1 MPRGIKKTY
10 LITVFVQDL
19 EQYIP
24 RVAME
29 KACFSVFELHVQVTI
44 TYQGIIRLIFSTFV
58 WFAFLPFSR
67 LCASFLCVCV
77 CVEGG
82 NTQQRRGRGEA
93 VRLFPLLTS
102 TSLPIFVPRCV
113 FCVHVGGVWGSCAR
127 VWVVARE
134 TRRFWWPEFSATRS
148 QNLRGKLEVH

>member
-82 NTQQRRGRGEA
+82 NTQQRRGRGEVAARANSA
-93 VRLFPLLTS
+93 VLAAGGLGGGTLRHPS
-102 TSLPIFVPRCV
+102 GQRAA
-113 FCVHVGGVWGSCAR
+113 VGGRHFLG
-127 VWVVARE
+127 E
-134 TRRFWWPEFSATRS
+134 
-148 QNLRGKLEVH
+148 LE